1 MGNSTI
7 IEINHDQAHEIE
19 EDRIRFAEVVLMQ
32 CRAAEYTG
40 QRIPGG
46 RIIAFFHRS
55 GPVYDAWI
63 DFKHKWFPDP
73 FRKVRRD

>member
-19 EDRIRFAEVVLMQ
+19 EDRVRFAEVVLMQ

-46 RIIAFFHRS
+46 RIVAFFHRS
-55 GPVYDAWI
+55 GPIEKAWYD
-63 DFKHKWFPDP
+63 FLKKYKYLTSYGG
-73 FRKVRRD
+73 R